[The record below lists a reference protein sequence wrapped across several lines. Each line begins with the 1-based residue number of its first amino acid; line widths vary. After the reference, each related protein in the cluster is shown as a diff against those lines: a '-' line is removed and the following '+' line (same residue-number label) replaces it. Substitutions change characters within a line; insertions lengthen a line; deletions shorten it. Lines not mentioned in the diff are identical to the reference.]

1 MTSTDNQQFDQD
13 SLSVQ
18 EKLNLETALIKWK
31 ELQIFFAQGKL
42 LIVSNSQDLIQVA
55 TVIAE
60 NEADKLSKLIEAK
73 HVQFATVDWIKENTK
88 ESTELW
94 AVVISPYVVA
104 QLKLEEM

>member
-1 MTSTDNQQFDQD
+1 MTSKDKQQFDQD
-13 SLSVQ
+13 SLSTQ

-42 LIVSNSQDLIQVA
+42 LIVSNGQDLIEVA
-55 TVIAE
+55 TIIAE
-60 NEADKLSKLIEAK
+60 NTADKLSKLIEAK
-73 HVQFATVDWIKENTK
+73 NVQFATADWIKDNAT

-104 QLKLEEM
+104 QLKVD